1 MIVFAVAFVLT
12 ALVVAVILISVTF
25 RDAAFCP
32 RRETMVDIVG
42 GRCAHRA
49 TTCANAPLGCE
60 RECIKLS
67 TFTARAS

>member
-12 ALVVAVILISVTF
+12 ALVIAVILVSVTF
-25 RDAAFCP
+25 RDTALCP
-32 RRETMVDIVG
+32 RRETMVDIVD
-42 GRCAHRA
+42 GRCAYRT

-67 TFTARAS
+67 DFGARAY

>member
-12 ALVVAVILISVTF
+12 ALVVAVIAVSATF
-25 RDAAFCP
+25 RNSAFCP
-32 RRETMVDIVG
+32 RRETLVDMLD
-42 GRCAHRA
+42 GRCALRA

-67 TFTARAS
+67 NFAARAY